1 MAKRRKKKGFI
12 DSNIALACIF
22 VGCSL
27 VLICIFGF
35 VKSMSGNKID
45 ASSKS
50 TTQTLTEGVSNT
62 TTNPST
68 TNEATTET
76 TTEYIKPETTTSPTT
91 VEPTGSFYNGVK
103 YRSPIAFPADIFKH
117 GRELMLLNKYYE
129 LPEDFEWDLVL
140 WSNGESVDAMYLNT
154 LDRKSIKAV
163 DRVAYE
169 PLKQMF
175 ADAEAAGCPL
185 QLISAYRSIVLQ
197 DDLFSRSVNKYM
209 GQGYSKEDAI
219 KKANI
224 ERTFTGTSEHNTG
237 LGFDILEKGN
247 YTLYFDFDK
256 TPQFEWLM
264 ENAENYG
271 FILRYQADKVDITE
285 IMYEPWHF
293 RYVGVE
299 HAKRIN
305 ELGMCLEEYIAYLD
319 AGNI

>member
-1 MAKRRKKKGFI
+1 MAKRRKKKNFL
-12 DSNIALACIF
+12 DKNVVLASIF
-22 VGCSL
+22 VVATLFLILVFSL
-27 VLICIFGF
+27 VKNSLNNQD
-35 VKSMSGNKID
+35 KSD
-45 ASSKS
+45 ASSTTQSEIS
-50 TTQTLTEGVSNT
+50 TTT
-62 TTNPST
+62 TITQAST
-68 TNEATTET
+68 TESTTET
-76 TTEYIKPETTTSPTT
+76 TTEYIKPETTTEPITAT
-91 VEPTGSFYNGVK
+91 PTGSFYDGVV
-103 YRSPIAFPADIFKH
+103 YRSPIAVPADIFKH

-129 LPEDFEWDLVL
+129 LPEDFEWNLVL
-140 WSNGESVDAMYLNT
+140 WSNGNSVDAMYLNT
-154 LDRKSIKAV
+154 LDRKSIIAV
-163 DRVAYE
+163 DRAAYE

-197 DDLFSRSVNKYM
+197 DNLFGRSVTKYM
-209 GQGYSKEDAI
+209 NQGLSKEDAI
-219 KKANI
+219 NKANL

-247 YTLYFDFDK
+247 YTLYYDFDK

-271 FILRYQADKVDITE
+271 FILRYKEDKTDITE

-305 ELGMCLEEYIAYLD
+305 ELDMCLEEYIAYLD
-319 AGNI
+319 ESNV

>member
-1 MAKRRKKKGFI
+1 MAKRRKKKSFL
-12 DSNIALACIF
+12 DNNAALAVVF
-22 VGCSL
+22 VVATL
-27 VLICIFGF
+27 VLVF
-35 VKSMSGNKID
+35 VFTVAKSSID
-45 ASSKS
+45 KQFDTKTSTNSQSETESSA
-50 TTQTLTEGVSNT
+50 T
-62 TTNPST
+62 TTTKQSAT
-68 TNEATTET
+68 TESTTET
-76 TTEYIKPETTTSPTT
+76 TTEYIKPETTTRPVTATPS
-91 VEPTGSFYNGVK
+91 GSFYNGVK
-103 YRSPIAFPADIFKH
+103 YRSPIAVPADIFKH

-140 WSNGESVDAMYLNT
+140 WSNGEAVDAMYLNT

-163 DRVAYE
+163 DRMAYE

-197 DDLFSRSVNKYM
+197 DDLFGRSVTKYM
-209 GQGYSKEDAI
+209 NQGYSKEMAI
-219 KKANI
+219 EKANI

-271 FILRYQADKVDITE
+271 FILRYGEDKTGITE

-305 ELGMCLEEYIAYLD
+305 ELDMCLEEYIAYLD
-319 AGNI
+319 AGNV